1 MQAILY
7 NERVMTSKN
16 SPSLTSLRAF
26 SVVGNCLSITS
37 AAQQL
42 GVTQSAVSR
51 QIKALEDSLEF
62 KLFNRIGNNIN
73 LTAEGLAFHQ
83 RIFTIFGLLEDA
95 TNDATNSFAQQKIN
109 LLAPPTLA
117 ARWLTRRL
125 RHYPQKFA
133 DVELAVH
140 TEPWP
145 NIRMD
150 CVIQFARYPS
160 AGSKHVQLFQEQH
173 IAVCSRDLF
182 ENRHA
187 MRTSS
192 PLHIF
197 DKGISFPLWSDWLA
211 HQPNF
216 PDLPTGPLM
225 KFSSLELAIQAAK
238 NSVGVAIVD
247 RNMIEYELEAGSLV
261 QISPTTVAGPSGYW
275 LEISQEQQAKK
286 SSVQF
291 FRWLR
296 SVSGTTPG
304 ES

>member
-1 MQAILY
+1 MS
-7 NERVMTSKN
+7 SKD

-26 SVVGNCLSITS
+26 SVVGNCLSVTS

-62 KLFNRIGNNIN
+62 KLFNRIGNSIN
-73 LTAEGLAFHQ
+73 LTAEGQVFHQ
-83 RIFTIFGLLEDA
+83 RVFTIFGLLEDA
-95 TNDATNSFAQQKIN
+95 TTEATNSFVRQKIN

-125 RHYPQKFA
+125 RDYPQRFA
-133 DVELAVH
+133 AFELAVH
-140 TEPWP
+140 TEPQP

-150 CVIQFARYPS
+150 CAIHFGRHPS
-160 AGSKHVQLFQEQH
+160 TGSEHVKLFMEQH

-187 MRTSS
+187 MRASS
-192 PLHIF
+192 PLNVF
-197 DKGISFPLWSDWLA
+197 DKGVSFPLWKDWLTLE
-211 HQPNF
+211 PNY
-216 PDLPTGPLM
+216 PDLPIGPSM
-225 KFSSLELAIQAAK
+225 EFSSLELAIQAAK

-261 QISPTTVAGPSGYW
+261 QISPTTVAGPNGYW
-275 LEISQEQQAKK
+275 LEISKEQGAKK
-286 SSVQF
+286 SAVQF
-291 FRWLR
+291 FRFLR
-296 SVSGTTPG
+296 NVADPKSGG
-304 ES
+304 S